1 MRRSDLPAK
10 TDHQTLKIL
19 ACTLTKRRPNM
30 SLHLIIGD
38 KLYSS
43 WSLRAALALDLTG
56 ASYTEELIKL
66 NQPDTRARVLK
77 HSPTGKVPLLKSEH
91 GTIADSLAIAEY
103 LAEQFPD
110 AGLWPKDTAARAQAR
125 SACAQMHSGFFA
137 MRGNM
142 PFDLSH
148 NAPLVPTPPDVQAE
162 IERMLALWAEC
173 RAAATEAGP
182 FLFGGAT
189 LADAFFAPIAVRLRT
204 YQVKLPEV
212 DAAYVETIYQ
222 WPAFKAWQKA
232 GLEEVGQ

>member
-1 MRRSDLPAK
+1 
-10 TDHQTLKIL
+10 
-19 ACTLTKRRPNM
+19 M

-38 KLYSS
+38 KLHSS
-43 WSLRAALALDLTG
+43 WSLRGALALDLAG
-56 ASYTEELIKL
+56 VPYTEELIKL
-66 NQPDTRARVLK
+66 NQPDTRERLLK
-77 HSPTGKVPLLKSEH
+77 HSPTGKVPLLKTEH

-148 NAPLVPTPPDVQAE
+148 DAALSPTPADVQAD

-173 RAAATEAGP
+173 RAAATETGP
-182 FLFGGAT
+182 YLFGGAT

-204 YQVKLPEV
+204 YQVRLPAA